1 MPDHEA
7 ETRECPYCKEDVK
20 AGAIR
25 CKHCHA
31 QIAPVGPT
39 HQGVCPF
46 CKEDIKVDAI
56 RCKHCHADLRP
67 GVRAGVGGCCGT
79 CGGGQRLRPTRLTKR
94 IARDIAYRDNPPLSA
109 ACHGCPLTDTDGY
122 GTWCLESC
130 DETTCTLWLCEPTT
144 EPGILV

>member
-79 CGGGQRLRPTRLTKR
+79 CGGGQRLRPTRRTKR
-94 IARDIAYRDNPPLSA
+94 IARDLA
-109 ACHGCPLTDTDGY
+109 
-122 GTWCLESC
+122 
-130 DETTCTLWLCEPTT
+130 
-144 EPGILV
+144 